1 MQVTQYLGYSSLK
14 DFFPSMDIKPNPGCQ
29 NQLCGKLQGE
39 HTVRYNS
46 EAAVSARAAA
56 EAAAAEAA
64 AQEVVHEENS
74 WGIAVMPQ
82 EATGS
87 TEEPVHRA
95 SANGSLVEGIEYSMP
110 VREPITCCSCCCVLN
125 IEHVSCQGDYAAH
138 LLNSPD
144 RPVGCQAMTPIG
156 FSMKPGPSQSAF
168 AQHLHCNAS
177 YVR

>member
-1 MQVTQYLGYSSLK
+1 MQPLYVYRHETDPMCLHAAGLMTRRLMW
-14 DFFPSMDIKPNPGCQ
+14 PSCRFKQTG
-29 NQLCGKLQGE
+29 
-39 HTVRYNS
+39 
-46 EAAVSARAAA
+46 AAA

-110 VREPITCCSCCCVLN
+110 VREPITCCSCCW
-125 IEHVSCQGDYAAH
+125 
-138 LLNSPD
+138 
-144 RPVGCQAMTPIG
+144 
-156 FSMKPGPSQSAF
+156 
-168 AQHLHCNAS
+168 
-177 YVR
+177 